1 MTYKFSDIL
10 RIIIPGLYFITLSLG
25 ISVDLEIIRIDEAT
39 PFFKLLTSTFA
50 NVIVILLPFLG
61 YIVGYI
67 INICSSYIERVV
79 YRRKIMKRPSQIVL
93 GFNEDYRLK
102 DVSKILAHYGINEV
116 NEQTAHKAFLLA
128 KEEISLSDRIN
139 THFEQSVFARNI
151 AGTQF
156 LFTVIALV
164 AMFLGGIFS
173 FIGFIYSLLL
183 FLIFFYNWRRL
194 SCVYVKYVFSEL
206 EKKIIVLQPD
216 RGWSTKCT

>member
-10 RIIIPGLYFITLSLG
+10 RMIIPGLYFITLSLG
-25 ISVDLEIIRIDEAT
+25 ISVDLEIIRIDEEN

-67 INICSSYIERVV
+67 INICSSYMERLV
-79 YRRKIMKRPSQIVL
+79 YRIKKMKRPSQIVL

-128 KEEISLSDRIN
+128 KEEISQSDRIN
-139 THFEQSVFARNI
+139 THFEQSTFARNI
-151 AGTQF
+151 AGVQLLYT
-156 LFTVIALV
+156 LIAFV
-164 AMFLGGIFS
+164 SMFFGGL
-173 FIGFIYSLLL
+173 YSLISFVISAVLCVICL
-183 FLIFFYNWRRL
+183 YNWRRQ
-194 SCVYVKYVFSEL
+194 SCVYAKYVFSEL
-206 EKKIIVLQPD
+206 EKNM
-216 RGWSTKCT
+216 

>member
-1 MTYKFSDIL
+1 MTYKFTDIL
-10 RIIIPGLYFITLSLG
+10 RMIIPGLYFITLSLG

-116 NEQTAHKAFLLA
+116 NEQTTHKAFLLA
-128 KEEISLSDRIN
+128 KEEISQSDRIN
-139 THFEQSVFARNI
+139 THFEQSTFARNI
-151 AGTQF
+151 AGVQL
-156 LFTVIALV
+156 LFTLIAFASMFFGGLYSLISFVI
-164 AMFLGGIFS
+164 
-173 FIGFIYSLLL
+173 SLLL
-183 FLIFFYNWRRL
+183 SLVCLYNWRRQ
-194 SCVYVKYVFSEL
+194 SCVYAKYVFSEL
-206 EKKIIVLQPD
+206 VKNL
-216 RGWSTKCT
+216 

>member
-10 RIIIPGLYFITLSLG
+10 RMIIPGLYFITLSLG
-25 ISVDLEIIRIDEAT
+25 ISVDLEIIRIDEET

-67 INICSSYIERVV
+67 INICSSYMERLV
-79 YRRKIMKRPSQIVL
+79 YRIKKMKRPSQIVL

-128 KEEISLSDRIN
+128 KEEISQSDRIN
-139 THFEQSVFARNI
+139 THFEQSTFARNI
-151 AGTQF
+151 AGVQL
-156 LFTVIALV
+156 LFTLIAL
-164 AMFLGGIFS
+164 ASMFFGGL
-173 FIGFIYSLLL
+173 YSLISFVISAVLCVICL
-183 FLIFFYNWRRL
+183 YNWRRQ
-194 SCVYVKYVFSEL
+194 SCIYAKYVFSEL
-206 EKKIIVLQPD
+206 EKKIVVLQPD
-216 RGWSTKCT
+216 RG

>member
-10 RIIIPGLYFITLSLG
+10 RMIIPGLYFITLCLG
-25 ISVDLEIIRIDEAT
+25 ISVDLEIIRIDKTT
-39 PFFKLLTSTFA
+39 PLFKLFTSTFA

-67 INICSSYIERVV
+67 INICSSYMERVV

-128 KEEISLSDRIN
+128 KEEITQSDRIN
-139 THFEQSVFARNI
+139 THFEQSTFARNI
-151 AGTQF
+151 AGVQL
-156 LFTVIALV
+156 LFTLIAF
-164 AMFLGGIFS
+164 ASMFFGGL
-173 FIGFIYSLLL
+173 YSLISFVISVVLCVICL
-183 FLIFFYNWRRL
+183 YNWRRQ
-194 SCVYVKYVFSEL
+194 SCVYAKYVFSEL
-206 EKKIIVLQPD
+206 EKNM
-216 RGWSTKCT
+216 

>member
-10 RIIIPGLYFITLSLG
+10 RMIIPGLYFITLCLG

-39 PFFKLLTSTFA
+39 PLFKLLTSTFA

-79 YRRKIMKRPSQIVL
+79 YRIKIMKRPSQIVL

-102 DVSKILAHYGINEV
+102 DVSKILAYYGINEV

-128 KEEISLSDRIN
+128 KEEISQSDRIN

-151 AGTQF
+151 AGVQL
-156 LFTVIALV
+156 LFTLIAL
-164 AMFLGGIFS
+164 ASMFFGGL
-173 FIGFIYSLLL
+173 YSLISFVISAVLCVICL
-183 FLIFFYNWRRL
+183 YNWRRQ
-194 SCVYVKYVFSEL
+194 SCVYAKYVFSEL
-206 EKKIIVLQPD
+206 EKNM
-216 RGWSTKCT
+216 

>member
-1 MTYKFSDIL
+1 MTYKISDIL
-10 RIIIPGLYFITLSLG
+10 RMIIPGLYFITLCLG
-25 ISVDLEIIRIDEAT
+25 VSVDLEIIRIDEAT

-93 GFNEDYRLK
+93 EFNEDYRLN
-102 DVSKILAHYGINEV
+102 DVAKLLEHYQISEV
-116 NEQTAHKAFLLA
+116 NNQTAHKAFLLA
-128 KEEISLSDRIN
+128 KEEISQSDRIN

-164 AMFLGGIFS
+164 AMFLGGFFS
-173 FIGFIYSLLL
+173 FIGFIISLLL
-183 FLIFFYNWRRL
+183 FLLCLYNWRRQ
-194 SCVYVKYVFSEL
+194 SCVYAKYVFSEL
-206 EKKIIVLQPD
+206 EKEIE
-216 RGWSTKCT
+216 

>member
-10 RIIIPGLYFITLSLG
+10 RMIIPGLYFITLCLG
-25 ISVDLEIIRIDEAT
+25 ISVDIEITRIDAAT

-128 KEEISLSDRIN
+128 KEEISQSDRIN
-139 THFEQSVFARNI
+139 THFEQSTFARNI

-164 AMFLGGIFS
+164 AMFLGGFFS
-173 FIGFIYSLLL
+173 FIGFICSLLL
-183 FLIFFYNWRRL
+183 FLLFFYNWRRQ

-206 EKKIIVLQPD
+206 EKKTVVLQTD
-216 RGWSTKCT
+216 RGYSTKST

>member
-10 RIIIPGLYFITLSLG
+10 RMIIPGLYFITLSLG

-39 PFFKLLTSTFA
+39 PFLKLLTSTFA

-67 INICSSYIERVV
+67 INICSSYMERLV
-79 YRRKIMKRPSQIVL
+79 YRSNILKRPSQIVL

-128 KEEISLSDRIN
+128 KEEIPQSDRIN
-139 THFEQSVFARNI
+139 THFEQSAFARNI
-151 AGTQF
+151 AGVQL
-156 LFTVIALV
+156 LFALIAL
-164 AMFLGGIFS
+164 ASMFFGGL
-173 FIGFIYSLLL
+173 YSLISFVISAVLCVICL
-183 FLIFFYNWRRL
+183 YNWRRQ
-194 SCVYVKYVFSEL
+194 SCVYAKYVFSEL
-206 EKKIIVLQPD
+206 EKNL
-216 RGWSTKCT
+216 

>member
-10 RIIIPGLYFITLSLG
+10 RMIIPGLYFITLSLG
-25 ISVDLEIIRIDEAT
+25 ISVDLEIIRIDEET

-67 INICSSYIERVV
+67 INICSSYMERLV
-79 YRRKIMKRPSQIVL
+79 YRIKKMKRPSQIVL

-128 KEEISLSDRIN
+128 KEEITQSDRIN
-139 THFEQSVFARNI
+139 THFEQSTFARNI
-151 AGTQF
+151 AGVQLLYT
-156 LFTVIALV
+156 LIAFV
-164 AMFLGGIFS
+164 SMFLGGL
-173 FIGFIYSLLL
+173 YSLISFMVSAVLCVICL
-183 FLIFFYNWRRL
+183 YNWRRQ
-194 SCVYVKYVFSEL
+194 SCVYAKYVFSEL
-206 EKKIIVLQPD
+206 EKNM
-216 RGWSTKCT
+216 

>member
-10 RIIIPGLYFITLSLG
+10 RMIIPGLYFITLCLG
-25 ISVDLEIIRIDEAT
+25 TSVDLEIIRIDEVT

-93 GFNEDYRLK
+93 GFNEGYRLK

-128 KEEISLSDRIN
+128 KEEITQSDRIN
-139 THFEQSVFARNI
+139 TLKSATYRV
-151 AGTQF
+151 
-156 LFTVIALV
+156 
-164 AMFLGGIFS
+164 
-173 FIGFIYSLLL
+173 
-183 FLIFFYNWRRL
+183 
-194 SCVYVKYVFSEL
+194 
-206 EKKIIVLQPD
+206 
-216 RGWSTKCT
+216 

>member
-10 RIIIPGLYFITLSLG
+10 RMIIPGLYFITLSLG
-25 ISVDLEIIRIDEAT
+25 ISVDLEIIRIDEEP

-67 INICSSYIERVV
+67 INICSSYMERLV
-79 YRRKIMKRPSQIVL
+79 YRIKKMKRPSQIVL

-128 KEEISLSDRIN
+128 KEEISQSDRIN
-139 THFEQSVFARNI
+139 THFEQSTFARNI
-151 AGTQF
+151 AGVQLLYT
-156 LFTVIALV
+156 LIAFV
-164 AMFLGGIFS
+164 SMFFGEL
-173 FIGFIYSLLL
+173 YSLISFVISAVLCVICL
-183 FLIFFYNWRRL
+183 YNWRRQ
-194 SCVYVKYVFSEL
+194 SCVYAKYVFSEL
-206 EKKIIVLQPD
+206 EKNM
-216 RGWSTKCT
+216 

>member
-10 RIIIPGLYFITLSLG
+10 RMIIPGLYFITLCLG
-25 ISVDLEIIRIDEAT
+25 TSVDLEIIQIDKAT

-128 KEEISLSDRIN
+128 KEEISQSDRIN
-139 THFEQSVFARNI
+139 IHFEQSTFARNI

-183 FLIFFYNWRRL
+183 FLIFFYNWRRQ
-194 SCVYVKYVFSEL
+194 SCVYAKYVFSEL
-206 EKKIIVLQPD
+206 EKNL
-216 RGWSTKCT
+216 

>member
-10 RIIIPGLYFITLSLG
+10 RMIIPGLYFITLSLG
-25 ISVDLEIIRIDEAT
+25 ISVDLEIIRIDEKT

-67 INICSSYIERVV
+67 INICSSYMERLV
-79 YRRKIMKRPSQIVL
+79 YRIKKMKRPSQIVL

-128 KEEISLSDRIN
+128 KEEIAQSDRIN
-139 THFEQSVFARNI
+139 THFEQSTFARNI
-151 AGTQF
+151 AGVQLLYT
-156 LFTVIALV
+156 LIAFV
-164 AMFLGGIFS
+164 SMFFGGL
-173 FIGFIYSLLL
+173 YSLISFVISAVLCVICL
-183 FLIFFYNWRRL
+183 YNWRRQ
-194 SCVYVKYVFSEL
+194 SCVYAKYVFSEL
-206 EKKIIVLQPD
+206 EKNM
-216 RGWSTKCT
+216 